1 MPSIAIGSTLIG
13 PDNETFKITDFLG
26 NGAFGEVYRAVGENS
41 GSVVAVKLIP
51 LSALPSE
58 ESKTALLNEIRTAQQ
73 VEHPNVVRILH
84 VNDGASSPVGPY
96 VFMEYIG
103 DGNLAELLRRQIQ
116 ANAEIPLNRAIEM
129 MIDIAQ
135 GACAANAKVIHRD
148 IKPDNVLVA
157 GNRLKIGD
165 FGISKLVDESTRTK
179 TFKGSQHIAYMAP
192 EGWLYTPA
200 RSLARYQPAAHA
212 HAPGH
217 AVRASGRGDGGFQ
230 GGGVAE
236 FFPKGTTPHP
246 R

>member
-13 PDNETFKITDFLG
+13 SDNETFKITDFLG

-84 VNDGASSPVGPY
+84 VNDGASSPVGHL
-96 VFMEYIG
+96 FMEYIG
-103 DGNLAELLRRQIQ
+103 DGNLAELLRGQIQ

-148 IKPDNVLVA
+148 IKPDNIF
-157 GNRLKIGD
+157 GCRNRLKIGD
-165 FGISKLVDESTRTK
+165 FGISKLVDESTHTK
-179 TFKGSQHIAYMAP
+179 TSREASISHIWP
-192 EGWLYTPA
+192 RRDGCTKRIHL
-200 RSLARYQPAAHA
+200 RSMSIRL
-212 HAPGH
+212 
-217 AVRASGRGDGGFQ
+217 D
-230 GGGVAE
+230 
-236 FFPKGTTPHP
+236 
-246 R
+246 